1 MNGHICGIKSFLTYF
16 IRWLLIF
23 LIKIILVLLYE
34 GHNGMIYT
42 LFLGNRSL
50 SRRIYTN
57 DHLKI
62 HRRFLRQNLALD

>member
-1 MNGHICGIKSFLTYF
+1 M
-16 IRWLLIF
+16 
-23 LIKIILVLLYE
+23 LLYE

-50 SRRIYTN
+50 SRRINTN